1 MSDLARM
8 KELIDI
14 LNEASYAYYQGERE
28 IMTNFEYDALYDEL
42 LELEKKTGTILSK
55 SPTQKVGY
63 EVVSSLPKVR
73 HQSPM
78 KSLDKT
84 KDIEALAA
92 FLGDH
97 KGMFSW
103 KLDGLTIVLTYEGG
117 VLTQAATRGNGEI
130 GEVITPNARFFKGV
144 PGKIPYEGHLVVRG
158 EALISYEEF
167 EKINASLP
175 AGEQYKNP
183 RNLCSG
189 SVRQLD
195 SHIAAQR
202 NVEVVTYTLV
212 ESDLPEEM
220 FHDSKEQQLL
230 YLASQGFT
238 PVEYRMVTGEK
249 VAEAEKAFAESIPS
263 MPFPVDGLVLTM
275 DSLSES
281 RAAGFTAKFPRD
293 SMAFK
298 WQDENALTTLIDVEW
313 STSRTGLI
321 NPVAIFEPVELEG
334 TTVQRASLH
343 NVSYLREMKL
353 GIGDQIKVYK
363 ANMIIPQI
371 SENLTQSGPM
381 DVPEFCPRCGGKTE
395 VVDHDGVQELI
406 CTEPSCPAKIIR
418 ALEHYVS
425 RSAMNI
431 DGLSTATIERL
442 VENGWLDS
450 FSDLY
455 RLEEHKEEI
464 AALEGYG
471 RRSCEKL
478 MAAIEESKQRELY
491 RLLSAIGIPGIG
503 TANARVLADAAHQ
516 DIEVLLSKDAAW
528 YAALDGIGEIM
539 AESIT
544 RFFANE
550 TNMAELRKILSYVT
564 ILQEQEKEEGAVDL
578 TGLTFVVTGSLEHFD
593 NRDAL
598 KETLIG
604 LGAKV
609 AGSVSKN
616 TNYLINND
624 SESGS
629 SKNKKAKELGVAIIT
644 EEELL
649 QMIGR

>member
-1 MSDLARM
+1 MNDLERM
-8 KELIDI
+8 KELIVT
-14 LNEASYAYYQGERE
+14 LNEAAYAYYQGEKE
-28 IMTNFEYDALYDEL
+28 IMSNFEYDLLYDEL
-42 LELEKKTGTILSK
+42 LDLEKKTGTILAQ

-84 KDIEALAA
+84 KDIEALAS
-92 FLGDH
+92 FLGEH

-117 VLTQAATRGNGEI
+117 RLTQAATRGNGEI
-130 GEVITPNARFFKGV
+130 GEVITNNARFFKGV
-144 PGKIPYEGHLVVRG
+144 PGKIAYEGHLVVRG
-158 EALISYEEF
+158 EALISYKEF
-167 EKINASLP
+167 ERINASLP

-195 SHIAAQR
+195 SRIAAER

-212 ESDLPEEM
+212 ESDLPEDTFE
-220 FHDSKEQQLL
+220 DSKEKQLL
-230 YLASQGFT
+230 WLASQGFT
-238 PVEYRMVTGEK
+238 PVEYRMVTGSM
-249 VAEAEKAFAESIPS
+249 VADAEKSFADSIPS
-263 MPFPVDGLVLTM
+263 MAFPVDGLVLTM

-298 WQDENALTTLIDVEW
+298 WQDENAETTLIDVEW

-343 NVSYLREMKL
+343 NVSYLRDLKL
-353 GIGDQIKVYK
+353 RIGDRIKVYK

-371 SENLTQSGPM
+371 SENLTKSGPL
-381 DVPEFCPRCGGKTE
+381 DVPAFCPRCGGRTE

-425 RSAMNI
+425 RAAMNI

-442 VENGWLDS
+442 VEKGWLDS

-455 RLEEHKEEI
+455 LLKEHREEI
-464 AALEGYG
+464 ASLEGYG
-471 RRSCEKL
+471 ERSCEKL
-478 MAAIEESKQRELY
+478 LSAIEASKDCELY

-516 DIEVLLSKDAAW
+516 DIEVLLSKDAQW
-528 YAALDGIGEIM
+528 YADLDGIGEIM

-544 RFFANE
+544 RFFAHD
-550 TNMAELRKILSYVT
+550 TNKEELRKILSFVR
-564 ILQEQEKEEGAVDL
+564 IKEEQVKEEGGIDL
-578 TGLTFVVTGSLEHFD
+578 SGLTFVVTGSLNHFE

-598 KETLIG
+598 KETLISM
-604 LGAKV
+604 GAKV

-624 SESGS
+624 SQSGS
-629 SKNKKAKELGVAIIT
+629 SKNKKAKELGVKIIT

-649 QMIGR
+649 QMIGQ